1 MSVTPMSSGR
11 GMGHRPLKG
20 TGRVYAIAYD
30 LNNDAA
36 EKHGAWAKIARVLEN
51 HGFRRQQ
58 GSVFYGDESTSAM
71 TCARAVLELYDKFP
85 WFWEVVRDMRMLRI
99 SEQDDLLAIVPNR
112 LRLGQQDAA

>member
-1 MSVTPMSSGR
+1 MSVTPLSKGR
-11 GMGHRPLKG
+11 GRGHRPLKG

-30 LNNDAA
+30 LNKDAA
-36 EKHGAWAKIARVLEN
+36 ELHGAWAKIARVLES

-58 GSVFYGDESTSAM
+58 GSVFYGDENTSAM
-71 TCARAVLELYDKFP
+71 TCARAVLDLYDKYA

>member
-1 MSVTPMSSGR
+1 MSVKMMSPER

-36 EKHGAWAKIARVLEN
+36 EKHGAWAKIARVLES

-58 GSVFYGDESTSAM
+58 GSVFYGDENTSAM
-71 TCARAVLELYDKFP
+71 TCARAVLELYDKYT
-85 WFWEVVRDMRMLRI
+85 WFWDVVRDMRMLRI

-112 LRLGQQDAA
+112 LRFDEQDAA